1 MKIGLIIFSQT
12 GNTRNVAKKLQEK
25 LAAAGHSAV
34 LEEITI
40 TGDTPAQAGKFEM
53 ANVPAVDSYEA
64 IIFGAPVQAFSLN
77 PVMKAYMAQLPSLAG
92 KKVAIFV
99 TKQIPLLWVGGTGAV
114 AMMKK
119 VCEAR
124 GANVAGTEIVVWAK
138 AKREIT
144 VNKCVENLSKLF

>member
-1 MKIGLIIFSQT
+1 MKIGLIFFSQT
-12 GNTRNVAKKLQEK
+12 GNTRSVAKKLQEN
-25 LAAAGHSAV
+25 LAAAGHSVV

-40 TGDTPAQAGKFEM
+40 TGDTPAQAGKFEL

-77 PVMKAYMAQLPSLAG
+77 PAMKAYMEQLPSLAG

-99 TKQIPLLWVGGTGAV
+99 TKQIPLLWLGGTGAV

-119 VCEAR
+119 ACETR
-124 GANVAGTEIVVWAK
+124 GANVAGTEIVVWAE
-138 AKREIT
+138 AKREKT
-144 VNKCVENLSKLF
+144 VGKCVENLSKLF